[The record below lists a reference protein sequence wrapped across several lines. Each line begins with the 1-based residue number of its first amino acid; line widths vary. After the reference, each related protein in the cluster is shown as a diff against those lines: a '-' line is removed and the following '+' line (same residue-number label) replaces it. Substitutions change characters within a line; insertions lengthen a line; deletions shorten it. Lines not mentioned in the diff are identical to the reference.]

1 MPVSYE
7 EISKVAL
14 DLLTA
19 TACTEAGLRSSISR
33 AYYGL
38 YHASLEYADTIS
50 VPPVSDTS
58 GPVHAKL
65 GAYYQNHVHLDK
77 QVRLNL
83 RQIGWSLKGLHEIR
97 CNADYRLDEVVTHID
112 AEAMYQRCASKI
124 ALVQQLMA
132 AKAA

>member
-7 EISKVAL
+7 EFSKIAL
-14 DLLTA
+14 GLLNA
-19 TACTEAGLRSSISR
+19 VPCTEAALRSSVSR

-38 YHASLEYADTIS
+38 YHVSLEYADS
-50 VPPVSDTS
+50 VGVPPVSDTS

-65 GAYYQNHVHLDK
+65 GAYYQSHMHHDK
-77 QVRLNL
+77 QTRMNM
-83 RQIGWSLKGLHEIR
+83 RQIGWSLKSLHEVR
-97 CNADYRLDEVVTHID
+97 CKADYHLDDTVTHIEAD
-112 AEAMYQRCASKI
+112 AFYQRCASKI